1 MSKTPIRVVLV
12 DDHTLLRDSL
22 EAKLAAEPGLEV
34 VGSFSSADGAVENAR
49 SLAPNVFVFDIDMPG
64 VLSFEAAASIRRV
77 LPEAR
82 FVFLS
87 GFLHDRYI
95 EDALRVEASA
105 YVTKNEH
112 YDTILA
118 AIKAAA
124 EGSVFFSPDVMRR
137 LVIDR
142 EGATLVK
149 NMKSRMSM
157 LSPREIEVIRYTAKG
172 LTDKEIARLMGIAPK
187 TVDSHATSIRAKLDL
202 HDRVQMT
209 LFALREG
216 LIEL

>member
-187 TVDSHATSIRAKLDL
+187 TVDSHATSIRAKP
-202 HDRVQMT
+202 RW
-209 LFALREG
+209 RPWRN
-216 LIEL
+216 

>member
-22 EAKLAAEPGLEV
+22 EAKLAAEPGIEV

-49 SLAPNVFVFDIDMPG
+49 TLAPNIFVFDIDMPG

-149 NMKSRMSM
+149 NMKSRTSM